1 MSIFRRH
8 IKLKFISYQLNIL
21 LCITKMYLSY
31 FFQFLIFFLTMVF
44 ILLTI
49 IFAKEVQGVQT
60 SLPYLLCTFC
70 FYLIQD
76 ELFIEIFTKWSFLS
90 KIEKFEC
97 REALYGKLV
106 LKIIAI
112 IMATT
117 AHLAVLVSF
126 MNFTS

>member
-1 MSIFRRH
+1 MNYNLATTFLWLLLSLTNKIAFFTKVRDWLVRVMYYSK
-8 IKLKFISYQLNIL
+8 ITFVGYYILNL
-21 LCITKMYLSY
+21 LSVLSS
-31 FFQFLIFFLTMVF
+31 V
-44 ILLTI
+44 
-49 IFAKEVQGVQT
+49 
-60 SLPYLLCTFC
+60 C

-97 REALYGKLV
+97 REVLYGKLV

-117 AHLAVLVSF
+117 AHLSMQFLNTPQEKLIRKNSF
-126 MNFTS
+126 IV